1 MGLIKTAGV
10 VTKTVKYGETSLIAT
25 LITADLGRIS
35 VMANNVRT
43 NRSGFKA
50 GLQLFSYS
58 EFVVYKS
65 KSKNGLYRLNE
76 LTLKESFSDIRAS
89 LEKLAYASYF
99 AETVNKTTA
108 EAAADS
114 EILPFLL
121 NILYVLN
128 GGLQPSEKIKTV
140 FEWRIAALA
149 GYAPRLDSCAN
160 CGAEDGCYIFPV
172 AGGVLCEKCAA
183 EEKGGIRISELM
195 KKTINY
201 ICRADGKKIFSFEVP
216 ENVISYLS
224 RVSEL
229 YIESQFETAF
239 PTLEFLKKV
248 AETK

>member
-1 MGLIKTAGV
+1 M
-10 VTKTVKYGETSLIAT
+10 TKTVKYGETSLIAT

-58 EFVVYKS
+58 ELVVYKS

-76 LTLKESFSDIRAS
+76 LTVRESFSDIRAS

-99 AETVNKTTA
+99 AETVNKTTV
-108 EAAADS
+108 EQAADD
-114 EILPFLL
+114 EILPFFL

-128 GGLQPSEKIKTV
+128 GGLQPYEKIKTV

-149 GYAPRLDSCAN
+149 GYAPRLDSCAG
-160 CGAEDGCYIFPV
+160 CGAENGEYLLPV
-172 AGGVLCEKCAA
+172 AGGILCERCAA
-183 EEKGGIRISELM
+183 NERGGIRISELM

-201 ICRADGKKIFSFEVP
+201 ICGADSKKIFSFDVS

-229 YIESQFETAF
+229 YIEAQLETAF

-248 AETK
+248 TADS